1 MHQIR
6 VLEPAEGVLAFYDG
20 RVPGYRFADSPNWVD
35 DGALSLGIASYA
47 LVAGRRALVYDTHVS
62 VEHAGYVR
70 ETLESLGVSDV
81 TVVLSHWHLD
91 HVAGTEAFADC
102 EVIASARTAEHL
114 SHFKEQI
121 ERGELEGPPEIDPLI
136 LPTRT
141 VNKGMDL
148 DVGGTEVR
156 LLVTEIHSDDATL
169 LWLADQRL
177 LLCGDTMEDTATYV
191 DEPGRFDFHL
201 ENLAAL
207 RKLGA
212 RRILP
217 NHGDPTVISSGG
229 YDTSLIDATITYIE
243 RLRRCAVDPEC
254 RTRSLYELVGDR
266 IEEGALNYFE
276 PYEEVHREN
285 LEKVRRSS
293 AGRGRPP
300 RSP

>member
-1 MHQIR
+1 MHRIR
-6 VLEPAEGVLAFYDG
+6 ILEPAPGVLAFYDG
-20 RVPGYRFADSPNWVD
+20 RVPGYRFADFPNWVD
-35 DGALSLGIASYA
+35 EGALSLGIASYA
-47 LVAGRRALVYDTHVS
+47 LVAGQAALVYDTHVS
-62 VEHAGYVR
+62 VEHARHVR

-114 SHFKEQI
+114 SHRRGPI

-141 VNKGMDL
+141 VEESMDL

-169 LWLADQRL
+169 LWLPDQEL
-177 LLCGDTMEDTATYV
+177 LFCGDTMEDTVTYV
-191 DEPGRFDFHL
+191 DEPDRLDFHL

-207 RKLGA
+207 RNLGV

-217 NHGDPTVISSGG
+217 NHGDPGVISSGG
-229 YDTSLIDATITYIE
+229 YEAGLIDATTTYIE
-243 RLRRCAVDPEC
+243 RLQRCAADSEC
-254 RTRSLYELVGDR
+254 RARSLRELVKDLTEDGP
-266 IEEGALNYFE
+266 LNYFE
-276 PYEEVHREN
+276 PYEEVHRQN
-285 LEKVRRSS
+285 LEQVRLS
-293 AGRGRPP
+293 AGGRETPP
-300 RSP
+300 RSR